1 MDFGF
6 IPYNY
11 TIRNIV
17 RDKFEMHTFGAYVI
31 AILSASYKYVLFGHF
46 GLPKQTEISGV
57 LSSRE

>member
-31 AILSASYKYVLFGHF
+31 AILSATYKDDSEPPGSL
-46 GLPKQTEISGV
+46 KAN
-57 LSSRE
+57 